1 MSNIFDYF
9 GSNKSVTDPD
19 YDFDRSLGGQT
30 LQDTLNW
37 LYGAA
42 RGPAQNL
49 ASLVPEVLAT
59 SAGMA
64 SPWHTGAQAQDWWRE
79 KGLQPFQPQN
89 EAQQEA
95 MSFLGA
101 APAVVE
107 KGMRKVGEGM
117 ESLTGSPTAGAL
129 TYVSPMF
136 FPYGWGTRALTGRH
150 GPWGLNPATRSV
162 AENMNIFVKDF
173 YSPKKGAK
181 EKGLVETGLS
191 AGGHALSQQ
200 ANPFAAKRMRNYGI
214 STGDFAQIESSIRT
228 LERGGSKKA
237 IAKAHQHLASQI
249 RKAWLFANKYNP
261 EGEPA
266 KTTSPLGRAAAPF
279 IERTDLA
286 EGLPSVDQVNY
297 TIGQNVNPQI
307 LQVLTDEMSRAT
319 GLKPGDTTLL
329 ASWSNPGKWLG
340 APLSGEVGALKSGA
354 HAMDGY
360 IAKLHSEGLP
370 INAENINLLLKE
382 DYARKMRNNGF
393 IKKDYNNKIIP
404 IPKISTGKRGP
415 KKNDYL
421 AYADIDGT
429 WRWDERGERATG
441 ENVRYVPAVPH
452 KVKDIEIDGNHYLSY
467 NVKVLTYDELLA
479 YIRGDVLFDLNT
491 GRSKILMSDELDIFG
506 DNIRG
511 FFENPAQ
518 RRILTLDY
526 IDRVPSDKIAKYYPE
541 GQTAREKKRKH
552 DDPTEA
558 IVESL
563 AEVKAGTKLS
573 PQELA
578 KHYFPF
584 IRGPVGHAAIV
595 EARNEDR
602 KARNIY

>member
-9 GSNKSVTDPD
+9 GPNKSVTDPD
-19 YDFDRSLGGQT
+19 YDFDRSLGGET

-37 LYGAA
+37 LYGAV
-42 RGPAQNL
+42 RGPVQNL
-49 ASLVPEVLAT
+49 TSLVPEVLAT

-64 SPWHTGAQAQDWWRE
+64 SPWHTGAQGRDWWRE
-79 KGLQPFQPQN
+79 KGIQPFQPQN

-136 FPYGWGTRALTGRH
+136 FPYAWGTRALMGRH

-173 YSPKKGAK
+173 YSKEKGAK
-181 EKGLVETGLS
+181 EKGIVETGLK

-200 ANPFAAKRMRNYGI
+200 ANPFAAKRMREYNI
-214 STGDFAQIESSIRT
+214 SSGDFAQIQSSIRT
-228 LERGGSKKA
+228 IERGGSKKA
-237 IAKAHQHLASQI
+237 LAKARQHLASQI
-249 RKAWLFANKYNP
+249 RKAWLFSNKYRP
-261 EGEPA
+261 ESEGA
-266 KTTSPLGRAAAPF
+266 KPTSPLGRAAAPF
-279 IERTDLA
+279 IERTELVK
-286 EGLPSVDQVNY
+286 GVPSVDQINY

-307 LQVLTDEMSRAT
+307 MQILTDQMSGAW
-319 GLKPGDTTLL
+319 GLGSGDTTLL

-340 APLSGEVGALKSGA
+340 APLSGEIGAPKSGFW
-354 HAMDGY
+354 AMDGY
-360 IAKLHSEGLP
+360 IEKLHSQGLP

-404 IPKISTGKRGP
+404 IPKTSTGKRGP

-429 WRWDERGERATG
+429 WKWDERGKRATG

-452 KVKDIEIDGNHYLSY
+452 KVKDVEIDGNHYISY
-467 NVKVLTYDELLA
+467 NVNVLTYDELVA
-479 YIRGDVLFDLNT
+479 YIRGDILFDTNT
-491 GRSKILMSDELDIFG
+491 GRSHVFISDELDIFG

-518 RRILTLDY
+518 RRILTMDY
-526 IDRVPSDKIAKYYPE
+526 VDRVPSDKIAKYYPE
-541 GQTAREKKRKH
+541 GQTARDKKRKH

-573 PQELA
+573 PAELV
-578 KHYFPF
+578 KHYFPVM
-584 IRGPVGHAAIV
+584 RGPIGHAAIV
-595 EARNEDR
+595 ESGNENR